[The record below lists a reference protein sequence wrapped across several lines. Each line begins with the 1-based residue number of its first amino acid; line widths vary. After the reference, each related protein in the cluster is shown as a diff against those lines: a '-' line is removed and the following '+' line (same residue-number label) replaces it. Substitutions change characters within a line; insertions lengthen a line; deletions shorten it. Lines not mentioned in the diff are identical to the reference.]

1 MIPKK
6 IHYVWVGHNPK
17 LPLVEECIATWKKKL
32 PDYEFI
38 EWNEDSFDMHENK
51 YIEQAYQAKNGLL
64 CQTIFV
70 LVRFM
75 SKVEFT

>member
-38 EWNEDSFDMHENK
+38 EWNEDSFDISNCSFFNM
-51 YIEQAYQAKNGLL
+51 IG
-64 CQTIFV
+64 CI
-70 LVRFM
+70 
-75 SKVEFT
+75 